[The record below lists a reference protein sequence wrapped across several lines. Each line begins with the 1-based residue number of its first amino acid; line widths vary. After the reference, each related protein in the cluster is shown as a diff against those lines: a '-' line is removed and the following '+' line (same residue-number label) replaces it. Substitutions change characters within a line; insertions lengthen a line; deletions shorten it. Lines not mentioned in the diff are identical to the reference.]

1 MRVVLLGTAAGG
13 GFPQWNCACALC
25 AAARDGKLPSRTQE
39 CAAVTGNGRDW
50 WLLNASPD
58 LRAQLAATPALWPGP
73 GPRDSPLRGVLLT
86 DAEADHVS
94 GLAALRGAA
103 GLKVYAAPPVRAV
116 LGPAR
121 AALDRYAPW
130 EWADSLADGGFVLA
144 GGLVV
149 TAHPMGAR
157 IPKYVPAQAPVPAG
171 PWVTAYRVE
180 DLASGGVL
188 VYAPCVGVWSPVL
201 DELCAGAD
209 CVLLDGTFFA
219 ADEMGTV
226 GRSGAG
232 QAALGHL
239 PVTGPDG
246 TLAALARH
254 PGPRRIYT
262 HLNNTNPLLDPAS
275 PARAHV
281 SEHGAEI
288 LPDGSELLLQVCRP
302 DRTPT
307 RPARRDPGETP

>member
-13 GFPQWNCACALC
+13 GFPRWNCACGLC
-25 AAARDGKLPSRTQE
+25 TAARDGKLPSRTQE

-58 LRAQLAATPALWPGP
+58 LRAQLTATPALWPGP
-73 GPRDSPLRGVLLT
+73 GRRDTPLRGVLLT
-86 DAEADHVS
+86 DAEAGHVI
-94 GLAALRGAA
+94 GLSELRGAA

-149 TAHPMGAR
+149 TAHPVGTKIPAYAPAR
-157 IPKYVPAQAPVPAG
+157 APGPAG
-171 PWVTAYRVE
+171 PWVTAYRIE

-188 VYAPCVGVWSPVL
+188 VYAPCVDGWSPAL
-201 DELCAGAD
+201 DDLCAEAD

-219 ADEMGTV
+219 ADETGTAV
-226 GRSGAG
+226 RSGTGRAT
-232 QAALGHL
+232 LGHL
-239 PVTGPDG
+239 PVTGPG
-246 TLAALARH
+246 GSLAELARH

-262 HLNNTNPLLDPAS
+262 HLDNTNPLLDPAS

-281 SEHGAEI
+281 TENGAEI
-288 LPDGSELLLQVCRP
+288 LPDGAELVL
-302 DRTPT
+302 
-307 RPARRDPGETP
+307 

>member
-1 MRVVLLGTAAGG
+1 MIVRVVLLGTAAGG

-58 LRAQLAATPALWPGP
+58 LRTQLTATPALWPGP
-73 GPRDSPLRGVLLT
+73 GPRDTPLRGVLLT
-86 DAEADHVS
+86 DAEADHVT
-94 GLAALRGAA
+94 GLSALRGAA

-116 LGPAR
+116 LTPAR
-121 AALDRYAPW
+121 AALDRYAAW
-130 EWADSLADGGFVLA
+130 EWADSQADGGFVLA

-149 TAHPMGAR
+149 TAHPLGTR
-157 IPKYVPAQAPVPAG
+157 IPKYVPAQAPQPEG

-188 VYAPCVGVWSPVL
+188 VYAPSVEAWSPAL
-201 DELCAGAD
+201 DELCASAD
-209 CVLLDGTFFA
+209 CVVLDGTFFA
-219 ADEMGTV
+219 ADEMGTAV
-226 GRSGAG
+226 RAGAG

-239 PVTGPDG
+239 PVTGPEG
-246 TLAALARH
+246 SLEALARH
-254 PGPRRIYT
+254 LGTRRIYT

-275 PARAHV
+275 PARARV
-281 SEHGAEI
+281 AEHGVEV
-288 LPDGSELLLQVCRP
+288 LPDGTELLL
-302 DRTPT
+302 
-307 RPARRDPGETP
+307 

>member
-25 AAARDGKLPSRTQE
+25 AGARDGRLPTRTRE

-58 LRAQLAATPALWPGP
+58 LRIQLTATRVLWPGP
-73 GPRDSPLRGVLLT
+73 GPASGPASGSGDTPLRGVLLT
-86 DAEADHVS
+86 DAEADHVT
-94 GLAALRGAA
+94 GLPELRGAA

-116 LGPAR
+116 LTPLR

-149 TAHPMGAR
+149 TAHSVGTR
-157 IPKYVPAQAPVPAG
+157 IPTYVPARAPWPDG

-188 VYAPCVGVWSPVL
+188 LYAPCVGAWSPAL
-201 DELCAGAD
+201 DELCASAD
-209 CVLLDGTFFA
+209 CALLDGTFLA
-219 ADEMGTV
+219 AGETGTATV
-226 GRSGAG
+226 ATVRPGDDR
-232 QAALGHL
+232 AAMGHL
-239 PVTGPDG
+239 PVTGPEG
-246 TLAALARH
+246 TLAHLARP
-254 PGPRRIYT
+254 PGFRRIYT
-262 HLNNTNPLLDPAS
+262 HLNHTDPLLDPAS
-275 PARAHV
+275 PARARM
-281 SEHGAEI
+281 SAQGAEV
-288 LPDGSELLLQVCRP
+288 LDDGAEL
-302 DRTPT
+302 
-307 RPARRDPGETP
+307 EI